1 MGEKAGRLGSLSLAS
16 RLFFYLQPPSC
27 VFAVPPMRDSRL
39 VSPRDRLVYNRL
51 SMTLEET
58 LVAVWRQIL
67 VEGAGAA
74 EIDGVK
80 YPAQRTSTSRLW
92 QVDFNFE
99 GHPLRGI
106 EQNPKT
112 KSRWAQL
119 ARSGK
124 RVMQF
129 LDGGR
134 YLAVVA
140 DGKATLYGKA
150 KDAS

>member
-1 MGEKAGRLGSLSLAS
+1 MHHKLQDACLLS
-16 RLFFYLQPPSC
+16 
-27 VFAVPPMRDSRL
+27 VPA
-39 VSPRDRLVYNRL
+39 RLVYNRL
-51 SMTLEET
+51 GMTLEET
-58 LVAVWRQIL
+58 LVSVWRQIL
-67 VEGAGAA
+67 VERAGAA

-80 YPAQRTSTSRLW
+80 YHAARTSTNRLW

-99 GHPLRGI
+99 GLPLRGI
-106 EQNPKT
+106 EQNPTT

-134 YLAVVA
+134 YVAVVV
-140 DGKATLYGKA
+140 DGNVTFYSKA
-150 KDAS
+150 KNAR

>member
-1 MGEKAGRLGSLSLAS
+1 
-16 RLFFYLQPPSC
+16 
-27 VFAVPPMRDSRL
+27 
-39 VSPRDRLVYNRL
+39 
-51 SMTLEET
+51 MTLEET
-58 LVAVWRQIL
+58 LVSVWRQIL
-67 VEGAGAA
+67 LDRAAAA
-74 EIDGVK
+74 EIAGVK
-80 YPAQRTSTSRLW
+80 YPATRTATNRLW

-134 YLAVVA
+134 YLAVVVN
-140 DGKATLYGKA
+140 GKVTLYGKPKTA
-150 KDAS
+150 K

>member
-1 MGEKAGRLGSLSLAS
+1 MTLDETLAS
-16 RLFFYLQPPSC
+16 
-27 VFAVPPMRDSRL
+27 
-39 VSPRDRLVYNRL
+39 
-51 SMTLEET
+51 
-58 LVAVWRQIL
+58 VWRQIL
-67 VEGAGAA
+67 VERAGAA

-80 YPAQRTSTSRLW
+80 YTAVQTSTSRLW

-99 GHPLRGI
+99 GHPLRGL

-134 YLAVVA
+134 YLAVVV
-140 DGKATLYGKA
+140 DGKVTLYGKV
-150 KDAS
+150 KDAN

>member
-1 MGEKAGRLGSLSLAS
+1 
-16 RLFFYLQPPSC
+16 
-27 VFAVPPMRDSRL
+27 
-39 VSPRDRLVYNRL
+39 
-51 SMTLEET
+51 MTLEET
-58 LVAVWRQIL
+58 LVSVWRQIL
-67 VEGAGAA
+67 VERAGTA

-80 YPAQRTSTSRLW
+80 YPAARTSTNRLW

-99 GHPLRGI
+99 GRPLRGI

-134 YLAVVA
+134 YLAVVV
-140 DGKATLYGKA
+140 DSKVTHFGKA
-150 KDAS
+150 KNAQ